1 MFKVRKGVGLG
12 YLKESDDL
20 HKLLKASW
28 KVCVSFEGRYDF

>member
-1 MFKVRKGVGLG
+1 MLKLGKELRG

-28 KVCVSFEGRYDF
+28 IVCRS